1 MLHRLKV
8 GVLEHPQSEAHADHS
23 RDHGRQDGAS
33 IGTTLA
39 TVSAAGAIWRQPG
52 MAPLVVMTTAGF
64 SSYALLLT
72 VAPLWAVQGGATTA
86 GSGLVNGVLLLF
98 TVLTQLLVPRA
109 LRRFGWAR
117 VLTVGLVLLGVP
129 GVLFSLSDELGVIL
143 ALSAVR
149 GMGFG
154 VLTVT
159 GSAAVA
165 ALVGAERRGEA
176 IGAYGLAVAA
186 PNLVL
191 LPAGPWIAE
200 SLGYWVAFVLS
211 ALPLAGIPAALRLAS
226 ALRLQAPDLHPGDE
240 GLPDPGDPVSAAY
253 RRLLRP
259 MLLLL
264 VVTLAGGAV
273 ITFTPQMIDSAS
285 VAAGGL
291 LLMGLS
297 AAISRWR
304 FGVFA
309 DRYGAQRFVVPLV
322 PLTGAAMALVSW
334 SVADTDGVRV
344 GSFLVAMLLVGVCYG
359 GLQNLTLLISFSA
372 VSRRHHNLASAVW
385 NVGFDAGTALGS
397 VAVGVIAEVT
407 SFATAFLVAAALAVA
422 TLPLALLRPADAPP
436 PADAPQRAG

>member
-1 MLHRLKV
+1 
-8 GVLEHPQSEAHADHS
+8 
-23 RDHGRQDGAS
+23 
-33 IGTTLA
+33 
-39 TVSAAGAIWRQPG
+39 
-52 MAPLVVMTTAGF
+52 MAPLVVMTCAGF
-64 SSYALLLT
+64 SGYALLLT
-72 VAPLWAVQGGATTA
+72 VAPLWAVEGGATTA

-109 LRRFGWAR
+109 LQRFGWGL
-117 VLTVGLVLLGVP
+117 VLAVGLMLLGVP
-129 GVLFSLSDELGVIL
+129 GVLLSLSDELGVVL

-149 GMGFG
+149 GVGFG

-176 IGAYGLAVAA
+176 IGSYGLAVAV

-200 SLGYWVAFVLS
+200 SIGFWVAFTLS

-226 ALRLQAPDLHPGDE
+226 ALRLSAPDLHPGTTAS
-240 GLPDPGDPVSAAY
+240 PDPRDPESAAY

-264 VVTLAGGAV
+264 AVTLAGGAV
-273 ITFTPQMIDSAS
+273 ITFTPQMVDSPS

-291 LLMGLS
+291 FLMGLS
-297 AAISRWR
+297 AAFSRWR
-304 FGVFA
+304 VGVFA
-309 DRYGAQRFVVPLV
+309 DRYGAQRFLVPLV
-322 PLTGAAMALVSW
+322 PLTGVGMALVSW
-334 SVADTDGVRV
+334 SVASSDSVRV
-344 GSFLVAMLLVGVCYG
+344 GSFMVAMLLVGLSYG
-359 GLQNLTLLISFSA
+359 GLQNLTLLISFTA

-397 VAVGVIAEVT
+397 VAVGVIAELT
-407 SFATAFLVAAALAVA
+407 SFATAFLVAGALAVA
-422 TLPLALLRPADAPP
+422 TLPLALWRPAATATQTPKT
-436 PADAPQRAG
+436 ARAAE

>member
-1 MLHRLKV
+1 M
-8 GVLEHPQSEAHADHS
+8 
-23 RDHGRQDGAS
+23 AS
-33 IGTTLA
+33 L
-39 TVSAAGAIWRQPG
+39 
-52 MAPLVVMTTAGF
+52 MVMTCAGF
-64 SSYALLLT
+64 SGYALLLT
-72 VAPLWAVQGGATTA
+72 VAPLWAVEGGATTA

-109 LRRFGWAR
+109 LRTFGWGR
-117 VLTVGLVLLGVP
+117 VLTLGLVLLGVP
-129 GVLFSLSDELGVIL
+129 GVLLSLGDGLGVIL

-149 GMGFG
+149 GIGFG

-165 ALVGAERRGEA
+165 ALVGAHRRGEA
-176 IGAYGLAVAA
+176 IGAYGLAVAV

-200 SLGYWVAFVLS
+200 SVGYAVVFIVS

-226 ALRLQAPDLHPGDE
+226 ALRLSAPDLHPGTTAS
-240 GLPDPGDPVSAAY
+240 PDPGDPESAAY

-264 VVTLAGGAV
+264 AVTLAGGAV
-273 ITFTPQMIDSAS
+273 ITFTPQMVDESS

-291 LLMGLS
+291 ALMGLS
-297 AAISRWR
+297 AALSRWR
-304 FGVFA
+304 VGTFA
-309 DRYGAQRFVVPLV
+309 DRHGAQRFLVPLV
-322 PLTGAAMALVSW
+322 PLTGVAMALVSF

-344 GSFLVAMLLVGVCYG
+344 GSFLVAMLLVGLCYG
-359 GLQNLTLLISFSA
+359 GLQNLTLLISFTA

-397 VAVGVIAEVT
+397 VAVGVIAELT
-407 SFATAFLVAAALAVA
+407 SFATAFLCAGAIAVA
-422 TLPLALLRPADAPP
+422 TLPLALRRPASTATQPP
-436 PADAPQRAG
+436 KAPQAAE